1 MINEEKFI
9 EAAEEYLNGTLSGE
23 KRKDFENQLNSD
35 SEFASEFE
43 IFQLMHSGIRQ
54 SAELDFKAQLKD
66 IHNSIDFSE
75 ESVKSE
81 LKVKPKTSNLK
92 TIILSII
99 TIAAIG
105 LLAFLFFPSNKPTEE
120 IIKENS
126 KPPILA
132 LLERS
137 SNTVDLKKETAELW
151 TKNNFKAAIPGLEKL
166 VANPKTDNSFRLA
179 LAYSYFSDNQ
189 NAKAKVIFQ
198 ELIESQDFLY
208 SDHARW
214 YSALIALKEKQQE
227 KAIEILEQLSLDK
240 NSDRNAD
247 AVNLLK
253 DLR

>member
-9 EAAEEYLNGTLSGE
+9 ETAEEYLNGMLSQS

-35 SEFASEFE
+35 TEFASEFE
-43 IFQLMHSGIRQ
+43 IFQMMHNGIRQ
-54 SAELDFKAQLKD
+54 SAELDFKEQLKD
-66 IHNSIDFSE
+66 IHNSIDFSA
-75 ESVKSE
+75 ESSKSE
-81 LKVKPKTSNLK
+81 VKISPKKSNSK

-99 TIAAIG
+99 AITVIG
-105 LLAFLFFPSNKPTEE
+105 LLAFLFFPTDKPTEE

-151 TKNNFKAAIPGLEKL
+151 SKNSFKAAIPGLEKL

-189 NAKAKVIFQ
+189 NAKAKVAFQ
-198 ELIESQDFLY
+198 KLIESQDFLY
-208 SDHARW
+208 ADHAHW
-214 YSALIALKEKQQE
+214 YSALIALRENQHE
-227 KAIEILEQLSLDK
+227 KAIGILEQLSQDK
-240 NSDRNAD
+240 NSDRNTD
-247 AVNLLK
+247 ALNLLK
-253 DLR
+253 ELR